1 MSSVR
6 KKRQDKIMELVRAR
20 NVQTQDELCEL
31 LMDAGFAVTQATV
44 SRDIKELGLLKRSVP
59 GGYKYAVSEP
69 ENLSPELERYRKVLL
84 EVTVR
89 VAQAGNLVIFNTL
102 SGAASAA
109 AAAIDAMKWTEI
121 IGCIAGDDTVFLAV
135 ATPQH
140 AAEICS
146 RFRLL
151 LKH

>member
-6 KKRQDKIMELVRAR
+6 ANRQAKILELIRVR
-20 NVQTQDELCEL
+20 NVGTQEELCAL
-31 LMDAGFAVTQATV
+31 LNAEDFSVTQATV
-44 SRDIKELGLLKRSVP
+44 SRDIKELGLIKLAYS
-59 GGYKYAVSEP
+59 GGYKYALAAKDE
-69 ENLSPELERYRKVLL
+69 LSPELEKYRKVLL

-89 VAQAGNLVIFNTL
+89 VAAAGNLVIFNTI
-102 SGAASAA
+102 SGAAQAA

-135 ATPQH
+135 PTATQ
-140 AAEICS
+140 ATEVCA

>member
-1 MSSVR
+1 MASVR
-6 KKRQDKIMELVRAR
+6 VRRQEKINELVRAR
-20 NVQTQDELCEL
+20 NIQTQEELCRL
-31 LMDAGFAVTQATV
+31 LTETGFSVTQATV
-44 SRDIKELGLLKRSVP
+44 SRDIKELGLIKLAVP
-59 GGYKYAVSEP
+59 GGYKYAVAQAED
-69 ENLSPELERYRKVLL
+69 LSPELERYRKVLL

-89 VAQAGNLVIFNTL
+89 VAAAGNLVIFNTM
-102 SGAASAA
+102 SGAAQAA

-135 ATPQH
+135 ATPQV
-140 AAEICS
+140 AAEICA

>member
-6 KKRQDKIMELVRAR
+6 TNRQAKILELIRER
-20 NVQTQDELCEL
+20 NIGTQEELCEL
-31 LMDAGFAVTQATV
+31 LNAADYAVTQATV
-44 SRDIKELGLLKRSVP
+44 SRDIKELGLIKVAVSD
-59 GGYKYAVSEP
+59 GYKYTPAAKDS
-69 ENLSPELERYRKVLL
+69 LSPELEKYRKVLL

-89 VAQAGNLVIFNTL
+89 VAAAGNLVIFNTL
-102 SGAASAA
+102 SGAAQAA

-135 ATPQH
+135 PTPQQ
-140 AAEICS
+140 ASEICA

-151 LKH
+151 LKR